1 MQIQEL
7 LAYWQVIKKR
17 WWVISLLVAVTV
29 GTMLF
34 TSYLAEP
41 LYKASTLFQVTA
53 PLPSEVFIFA
63 DFRSQTLSAEL
74 ASTKNNFVA
83 LLRNEFVIEQAL
95 KEVGLEVDVEK
106 FMEKQLLVEPEED
119 SAWVKLAVTAEK
131 PKMAADMA
139 NTLMDKASHSFG
151 ELSAGS
157 LTANKEF
164 IEQQLPEVKKELDE
178 AKLALV
184 QFQMESKF
192 GSLDALINEQ
202 QSLIIYL
209 KRRQDEALASDDQ
222 LTVDMYDKIIATR
235 ELELQELLTLTFEY
249 DDIRARVRRIEEVH
263 SNLLNKKLEAE
274 LKENEVMSAKFI
286 RIIPATE
293 PRHPLPRFNIGLL
306 MVGGVVSLA
315 VGVMTAFVL
324 EALGDLSVP
333 DSSDDVIVQEP
344 VLSV

>member
-1 MQIQEL
+1 
-7 LAYWQVIKKR
+7 
-17 WWVISLLVAVTV
+17 
-29 GTMLF
+29 
-34 TSYLAEP
+34 
-41 LYKASTLFQVTA
+41 
-53 PLPSEVFIFA
+53 VFIFA

-235 ELELQELLTLTFEY
+235 ELELQEF
-249 DDIRARVRRIEEVH
+249 
-263 SNLLNKKLEAE
+263 NLLNKKLEAE